1 MKLHRLILAAL
12 GATAETQVLDTWN
25 SQSGVRA
32 KVTADCL
39 GNRKVSSPT
48 VETDLVIAL
57 DTSFCNHYRIEQVK
71 NNLIDL
77 IGTIS
82 TPDNGGQ
89 VLGDSLR
96 VSLVSFNNDAR

>member
-1 MKLHRLILAAL
+1 M
-12 GATAETQVLDTWN
+12 
-25 SQSGVRA
+25 RA

-89 VLGDSLR
+89 VLGDRQGIIMSHVPFTGFKFSVEHTL
-96 VSLVSFNNDAR
+96 LV